1 MFSTARVT
9 VEAPLETVE
18 EFSGLFGFLNE
29 TISFNSSDKS
39 YKGKTGQFSMGIK
52 DFACRYKTG
61 MCTAVASF
69 YLFCS
74 LFLF

>member
-39 YKGKTGQFSMGIK
+39 
-52 DFACRYKTG
+52 
-61 MCTAVASF
+61 
-69 YLFCS
+69 
-74 LFLF
+74 